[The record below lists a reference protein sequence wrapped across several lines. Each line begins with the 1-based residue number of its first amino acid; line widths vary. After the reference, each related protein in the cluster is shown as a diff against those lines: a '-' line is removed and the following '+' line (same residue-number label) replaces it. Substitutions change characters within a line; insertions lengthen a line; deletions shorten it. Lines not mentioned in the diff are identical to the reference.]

1 MTTFSERD
9 RIYDPSFTLEVLQ
22 KIEEKHISKE
32 ERTMPPLQ
40 ITRERLLQE
49 GLQKGLQE
57 GLQKGRQEGR
67 QEVALKLIEKNM
79 TIQEVCE
86 ITGLSE
92 EEVHQICK

>member
-1 MTTFSERD
+1 
-9 RIYDPSFTLEVLQ
+9 
-22 KIEEKHISKE
+22 
-32 ERTMPPLQ
+32 MPPLQ

-92 EEVHQICK
+92 KVHQICK